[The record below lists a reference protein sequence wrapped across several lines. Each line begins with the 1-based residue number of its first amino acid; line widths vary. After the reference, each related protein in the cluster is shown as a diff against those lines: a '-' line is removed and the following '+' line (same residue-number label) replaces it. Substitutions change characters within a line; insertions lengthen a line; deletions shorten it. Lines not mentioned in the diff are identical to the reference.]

1 MPASQLITHELAR
14 ALAEISQAVSRQIA
28 VLINRKGSITHVI
41 AGDRHGI
48 FIPDLQDYRRGAY
61 RLKGLR
67 CIRTCAGKHSGITSE
82 DLTDLA
88 LLRLDTMTVIG
99 IRKGLPIGLEVAYL
113 LPPGPDGKKWRVES
127 YRQVSELPHNF
138 DVFIKELEQEIERR
152 CRLKALDGVEE
163 RAILVHA
170 SPRGEE
176 FAARSLDEL
185 QRLAETA
192 NIQVLDK
199 VYQKVARY
207 NPAHLMGRGKLK
219 EILVSGLYLG
229 VSMVIFDQ
237 NLSPRQ
243 ANNIARMMD
252 LKIIDRTQLIL
263 DIFAR
268 HAKTRGGK
276 IQVELAQLRYT
287 LPRLVGKGTAMS
299 RLMGGIGGKGP
310 GETKLEVDRRRIK
323 QRISSL
329 ERSLKELERQRS
341 QRRKRRI
348 RGRIPVFSIIGYTN
362 AGKSTL
368 LNRLTKSR
376 VAVQDKLFATL
387 DPSTKAMFLGEHRIL
402 LSDTVGFITDMPP
415 DIKTAFKAT
424 LEELEDSAAF
434 IHVVDSASPFI
445 RDEIAATEEILQEMD
460 LYNTPRIMV
469 FNKVDLLDDMAMK
482 RISRFGGVQV
492 SAKTGRGIDEL
503 LGLIRQFMFERREA
517 EGNGLSRL
525 RLA

>member
-1 MPASQLITHELAR
+1 MTELSQMLAR
-14 ALAEISQAVSRQIA
+14 QVA
-28 VLINRKGSITHVI
+28 VLVNRKGIITHVI

-48 FIPDLQDYRRGAY
+48 FIPDLQYYRRGNY

-67 CIRTCAGKHSGITSE
+67 CVRTSLGRNHGITSE

-88 LLRLDTMTVIG
+88 LLRLDAMVVIDVQ
-99 IRKGLPIGLEVAYL
+99 KGLPGRLHLAYL
-113 LPPGPDGKKWRVES
+113 LPPGPDGRKWEVETYSRVS
-127 YRQVSELPHNF
+127 DLPFQFHH
-138 DVFIKELEQEIERR
+138 FIRELEQEIERR
-152 CRLKALDGVEE
+152 CRLKALEGAEE

-170 SPRGEE
+170 GPRGEE
-176 FAARSLDEL
+176 YAERSLDEL

-192 NIQVLDK
+192 NVQVVDK
-199 VYQKVARY
+199 IYQRISRY
-207 NPAHLMGRGKLK
+207 NPAHLIGKGKLK

-229 VSMVIFDQ
+229 VSMVVFDQ

-268 HAKTRGGK
+268 HANTRGGK

-323 QRISSL
+323 QRIGYL
-329 ERSLKELERQRS
+329 ERALKGLEKQRC
-341 QRRKRRI
+341 QMRKRRG
-348 RGRIPVFSIIGYTN
+348 RERIPVFSIIGYTN

-368 LNRLTKSR
+368 LNRLTKSS
-376 VAVQDKLFATL
+376 VLVQNKLFATL
-387 DPSTKAMFLGEHRIL
+387 DPSTKALFLEGQKVL
-402 LSDTVGFITDMPP
+402 LSDTVGFITNMPP

-424 LEELEDSAAF
+424 LEELEDSSAF
-434 IHVVDSASPFI
+434 IHVVDASSPFI
-445 RDEIAATEEILQEMD
+445 YEEMAATEDLLEEMG
-460 LYNTPRIMV
+460 LLETPRITV
-469 FNKVDLLDDMAMK
+469 LNKTDLLDDKALK
-482 RISRFGGVQV
+482 RISRIKGIRLSARTGSGVQELM
-492 SAKTGRGIDEL
+492 SAIRDHLPRGPRTADSAL
-503 LGLIRQFMFERREA
+503 P
-517 EGNGLSRL
+517 RL
-525 RLA
+525 NFA

>member
-1 MPASQLITHELAR
+1 MS
-14 ALAEISQAVSRQIA
+14 EISQALARQIA
-28 VLINRKGSITHVI
+28 ILVNRKGIITHVI

-48 FIPDLQDYRRGAY
+48 FIPDLQYFRRGSY

-67 CIRTCAGKHSGITSE
+67 CIRTGLGKNHVITSE

-88 LLRLDTMTVIG
+88 LLRLDAMMVIG
-99 IRKGLPIGLEVAYL
+99 VHKGLPHRLHLAYL
-113 LPPGPDGKKWRVES
+113 LPPGPDGRKWEVETFRRVAD
-127 YRQVSELPHNF
+127 LPFQFHH
-138 DVFIKELEQEIERR
+138 FIRELEQEIERL
-152 CRLKALDGVEE
+152 CRLRALKGAEE

-170 SPRGEE
+170 SPHGEE
-176 FAARSLDEL
+176 YARRSLDEL

-192 NIQVLDK
+192 NVQVVEK
-199 VYQKVARY
+199 IYQRVSRY
-207 NPAHLMGRGKLK
+207 NPAHLMGKGKLK

-287 LPRLVGKGTAMS
+287 LPRLVGRGTAMS

-329 ERSLKELERQRS
+329 EKALKGLEKQRS
-341 QRRKRRI
+341 QMRKK
-348 RGRIPVFSIIGYTN
+348 RGRERIPVFSIIGYTN

-368 LNRLTKSR
+368 LNRLTKST
-376 VAVQDKLFATL
+376 VLVQDKLFATL
-387 DPSTKAMFLGEHRIL
+387 DPSTKALFLDGCKVL
-402 LSDTVGFITDMPP
+402 LSDTVGFITNMPP

-424 LEELEDSAAF
+424 LEELEDSSAF
-434 IHVVDSASPFI
+434 IHVVDASSPFI
-445 RDEIAATEEILQEMD
+445 HEQVLATEEILGEME
-460 LYNTPRIMV
+460 LESKPVLLV
-469 FNKVDLLDDMAMK
+469 FNK
-482 RISRFGGVQV
+482 
-492 SAKTGRGIDEL
+492 IDRAD
-503 LGLIRQFMFERREA
+503 GTT
-517 EGNGLSRL
+517 LSRL
-525 RLA
+525 GRKWPGAIFISAQKGTGIQRLNEAIVKLAQGKGTGSQGLLDGHINLKQAVP